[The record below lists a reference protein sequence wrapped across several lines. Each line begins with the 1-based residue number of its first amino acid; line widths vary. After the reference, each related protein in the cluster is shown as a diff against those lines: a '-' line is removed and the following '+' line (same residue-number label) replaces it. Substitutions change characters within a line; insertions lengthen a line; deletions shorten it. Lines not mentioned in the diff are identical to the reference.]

1 MVKRF
6 GLLWKCLLLALLDI
20 GTVLLFFAIW
30 DIIQLKIFPF
40 VLLNLLLVLLAVDI
54 AVIAFPHARRR
65 QPEASWMPFS
75 VLTALYYIF
84 TFLFSGLTCTW
95 MDPAGYAAWG
105 FFLFAAYI
113 AGTLAV
119 VFPRKRKAGHPEGR
133 ELVDLQQLQLQMAE
147 LEKFI
152 RVSQEMLEPR
162 QYDSLCRAYASLRE
176 KLAYSTPFGRSPKP
190 VVMDMEKRIAD
201 RITNC
206 LSKMQEICP
215 QNASETVKRVTISF
229 LDISELIKNKEK
241 LLAG

>member
-84 TFLFSGLTCTW
+84 TLLFSGLTCTW
-95 MDPAGYAAWG
+95 MEPAGYAAWG

-113 AGTLAV
+113 SGTLAV
-119 VFPRKRKAGHPEGR
+119 MFSRKRKASHPEGR
-133 ELVDLQQLQLQMAE
+133 EPVDLQQLQQQMAE
-147 LEKFI
+147 LEQFI

-229 LDISELIKNKEK
+229 LDTSELIKNKEK

>member
-1 MVKRF
+1 MVKRS

-65 QPEASWMPFS
+65 VSWMPFS

-84 TFLFSGLTCTW
+84 TLLFSGLTCTW

-113 AGTLAV
+113 SGTLAV
-119 VFPRKRKAGHPEGR
+119 VFSRKRKASHPEGR
-133 ELVDLQQLQLQMAE
+133 DLGDLQQLQLQMAE

-215 QNASETVKRVTISF
+215 QNAPETVKRVTISF
-229 LDISELIKNKEK
+229 LDTSELIKNKEK
-241 LLAG
+241 LLSG